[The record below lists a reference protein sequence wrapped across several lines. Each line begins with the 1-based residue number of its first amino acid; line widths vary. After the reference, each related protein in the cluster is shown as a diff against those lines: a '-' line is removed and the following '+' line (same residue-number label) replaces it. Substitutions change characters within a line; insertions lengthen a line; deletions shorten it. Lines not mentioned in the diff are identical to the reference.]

1 MPRHEENSRI
11 GVAEAIAQLRAE
23 LSRARQQGEGQD
35 IRFAAKEITV
45 ELSVDFGWSKEGG
58 GGFKLF
64 SFLDL
69 SGKAG
74 STEKAV
80 HKVTLKFEIARDGA
94 PADQLISSPVNPH
107 APLGR
112 GD

>member
-1 MPRHEENSRI
+1 MPRYEEDSRI

-80 HKVTLKFEIARDGA
+80 HKVTLKFEIAKDGA

-107 APLGR
+107 ASPGR

>member
-1 MPRHEENSRI
+1 MPREGETRI
-11 GVAEAIAQLRAE
+11 GLAEAIAQLRGE
-23 LSRARQQGEGQD
+23 LSRARKQGEGQD

-80 HKVTLKFEIARDGA
+80 HKVTLKFEIAKDGT
-94 PADQLISSPVNPH
+94 PADQLIASPVNPH
-107 APLGR
+107 ALTGG